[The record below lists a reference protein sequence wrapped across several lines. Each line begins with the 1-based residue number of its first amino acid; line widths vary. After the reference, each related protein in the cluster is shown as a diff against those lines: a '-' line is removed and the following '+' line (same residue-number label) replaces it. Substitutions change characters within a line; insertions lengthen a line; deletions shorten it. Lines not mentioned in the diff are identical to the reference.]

1 MNVEYFEYF
10 RTFFSAI
17 WTFLLSPVPVLNLPW
32 ITLFGGGLI
41 MSIVLGSLDHLLGF
55 SVPSIGSVVADALG
69 PNDEITDKR
78 QAKAETKG
86 TKDKVTQNKPGTA
99 YYAHLQ
105 TRDIDR
111 LRSSSYYQRG
121 AKK

>member
-1 MNVEYFEYF
+1 MSVEYFEIF
-10 RTFFSAI
+10 RSFFGSI
-17 WTFLLSPVPVLNLPW
+17 WNFLLSPVPVLGLPW
-32 ITLFGGGLI
+32 ITLFGGGLV

-55 SVPSIGSVVADALG
+55 SVPSIGTVMADALA
-69 PNDEITDKR
+69 PKDEVTDKK
-78 QAKAETKG
+78 QAKSETKG
-86 TKDKVTQNKPGTA
+86 TKDKVTTKKPGVS

-111 LRSSSYYQRG
+111 LRSTSYYQRG